1 MDVDDPLSPPA
12 KRAKTTATP
21 SSKPRP
27 RPSIFAPFRA
37 LGLVTNHVPLAI
49 QMRSYKGSTEG
60 PQMHILTCIG
70 QSWLLWE
77 GGRMRLLFVGTE
89 AERPISALAF
99 DAADGDYIWAAAGP
113 HLIKY
118 HRGKEVS
125 RITSPGEV
133 SLSQIL
139 CFGSQILALS
149 EDGTKLFIWHTPAN
163 ELYTT
168 VDFPPD
174 FTATHLFHPATYL
187 NKVLVGSS
195 QGSLQLWNIRT
206 RTLLFTFAATR
217 FSQAAAATPAAVTCM
232 VQSPAVDVIAVGF
245 ASGQAVIYNI
255 RSDEAIMKL
264 SMASGS
270 IRAMA
275 FRTDGEPILATASS
289 TGQIATWD
297 LSKSARLVHLS
308 RTAHGAGVTSL
319 YFVPGQPLLL
329 SAGEDNS
336 VKQWIFDSPLVP
348 PRYLKG
354 RSGHSRAPHLIRYY
368 GHDGKNILT
377 ASADRSLRCIS
388 VVRDSRSF
396 ELSQGSIE
404 KKASAMHISADELK
418 LPPAIAM
425 SFSETRAK
433 DWDDVLTGHGEAG
446 ARSWWLLEK
455 RMGKFN
461 FGTGSKGSGPSVSGI
476 RAVCVS
482 ACGNFGLAGTEE
494 GGVGMWNLQSGILRK
509 TFDLT
514 KPVKGEKKRKL
525 KSSERI
531 VTGVATD
538 ALNRVVVVSTAA
550 GTLHFF
556 DFHTTEPQRI
566 VTLPSGAAAVVLH
579 RGNNLLAVNCDDLTV
594 RVVDIETQRTVRELR
609 GFRGKVLDLAFS
621 PDSRWLITT
630 SLDSIIRTFDIPSGR
645 LIDAFRVSS
654 IATSLSFSPTADFL
668 ATSHVDSVGV
678 YLWTNRAQFTEVV
691 TKTLDENDVIELD
704 LPSMQGVD
712 EAEALE
718 ALEGDVL
725 PPSDI
730 YATPQQLADGLVT
743 LTLLPRSRWQT
754 LLNLDIIQ
762 QRNKPKEPPKP
773 PEKAPFFLPTLPG
786 TEQRFALDEQ
796 APETTRG
803 KRRLTSGLVTAVESE
818 FVRRLEEEQKDG
830 EYEGFFNY
838 VKSLSPAAIDLE
850 LRSLVSMK
858 HLSLFILALTQRL
871 STHRDFEA
879 VQTFVN
885 VFLRIH
891 GDVLI
896 ANEEMTSPL
905 QKLAEVEKRE
915 SERVLE
921 LITSSLGTLSFVR
934 QVA

>member
-1 MDVDDPLSPPA
+1 MEVDDPSSPPM
-12 KRAKTTATP
+12 KRPKTSAT
-21 SSKPRP
+21 SLSKPRQKP
-27 RPSIFAPFRA
+27 TIFAPFRA
-37 LGLVTNHVPLAI
+37 LGLVTNHVPLAVQI
-49 QMRSYKGSTEG
+49 RSYKGSTEG
-60 PQMHILTCIG
+60 PRMHILTCIG

-77 GGRMRLLFVGTE
+77 GGKMRLLFVGPE
-89 AERPISALAF
+89 AEKPITAVAF

-118 HRGKEVS
+118 YRGKEVA

-163 ELYTT
+163 DLYTT
-168 VDFPPD
+168 IDFPAE
-174 FTATHLFHPATYL
+174 FTATHLLHPATYL
-187 NKVLVGSS
+187 NKVLIGSA

-206 RTLLFTFAATR
+206 RTLLFTFPTSR
-217 FSQAAAATPAAVTCM
+217 FSASGGSPTAITSL
-232 VQSPAVDVIAVGF
+232 VQSPAIDVVAIGF
-245 ASGQAVIYNI
+245 SSGQAVIYNI
-255 RSDEAIMKL
+255 RSDEAVMKL
-264 SMASGS
+264 SMASGAV
-270 IRAMA
+270 RAMA

-336 VKQWIFDSPLVP
+336 VKQWLFDSPLAP

-354 RSGHSRAPHLIRYY
+354 RSGHSRAPHLVRYY

-377 ASADRSLRCIS
+377 ASADRSLRCVS

-418 LPPAIAM
+418 LPPAVAI

-433 DWDDVLTGHGEAG
+433 DWDDVMTGHSEAG

-455 RMGKFN
+455 RMGKFT
-461 FGTGSKGSGPSVSGI
+461 FGAGSRGSGPSVSGV
-476 RAVCVS
+476 RTVCVS
-482 ACGNFGLAGTEE
+482 ACGNFGLAGTED
-494 GGVGMWNLQSGILRK
+494 GSVGMWNLQSGILRK

-514 KPVKGEKKRKL
+514 KPVKGGKKK
-525 KSSERI
+525 KGKAAERV
-531 VTGVATD
+531 VTGIATD
-538 ALNRVVVVSTAA
+538 ALNRVVVVSTLA
-550 GTLHFF
+550 GSLHFF
-556 DFHTTEPQRI
+556 DFHTTEPQRV
-566 VTLPSGAAAVVLH
+566 VTLPSGAASVVLH
-579 RGNNLLAVNCDDLTV
+579 RGNNLLAVNCDDLVV
-594 RVVDIETQRTVRELR
+594 RIVDIETQRTVRELK

-630 SLDSIIRTFDIPSGR
+630 SLDSTIRTFDIPSGR

-668 ATSHVDSVGV
+668 ATSHADSVGL

-691 TKTLDENDVIELD
+691 TKSVDEDDIIELD
-704 LPSMQGVD
+704 LPSMQGLD

-718 ALEGDVL
+718 ALEGEVL
-725 PPSDI
+725 PSSDI

-754 LLNLDIIQ
+754 LLNLETIQ

-786 TEQRFALDEQ
+786 TEQRFALEEQ
-796 APETTRG
+796 APETTGG
-803 KRRLTSGLVTAVESE
+803 KRRLTTGLVTAVESE
-818 FVRRLEEEQKDG
+818 FVRRLEEEEKDG
-830 EYEGFFNY
+830 DYEGFFSY

-850 LRSLVSMK
+850 LRSITSLA
-858 HLSLFILALTQRL
+858 HLALFLHALTQRL

-896 ANEEMTSPL
+896 ANEELASPL
-905 QKLAEVEKRE
+905 QKLAEVQKRE